1 VHQLDPRH
9 RPETKREDRYRGDDS
24 AEQRAGQVAV
34 ASNRL
39 WTLGVLPL

>member
-9 RPETKREDRYRGDDS
+9 RPETKSEDRYAGDDS
-24 AEQRAGQVAV
+24 GEQRAGQVAV

-39 WTLGVLPL
+39 WTVGLSSL